1 MSEARR
7 LPTRDELRAAGTIG
21 EVTAREEITER
32 TAWRRRKMQ
41 EARDAGWRTGEIAEA
56 FGVSRYTV
64 YNMTRYRNDEVMDR

>member
-7 LPTRDELRAAGTIG
+7 LPTRDELLAAGT
-21 EVTAREEITER
+21 VVPTAREVITER